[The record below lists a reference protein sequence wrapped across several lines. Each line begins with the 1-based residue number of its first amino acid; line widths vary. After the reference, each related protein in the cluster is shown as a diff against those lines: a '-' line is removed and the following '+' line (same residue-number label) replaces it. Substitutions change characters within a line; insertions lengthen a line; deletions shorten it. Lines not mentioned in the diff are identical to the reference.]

1 MRTLFDNNFL
11 LMEGRGHTGDCWPE
25 VVPVKIK
32 CQYSPVWLKQS
43 RLVSS
48 LLYGNQTKL
57 VYF

>member
-25 VVPVKIK
+25 VVLVKIK
-32 CQYSPVWLKQS
+32 CRYSPVWLTQS

>member
-1 MRTLFDNNFL
+1 MRTLFDNNFS

-32 CQYSPVWLKQS
+32 FQYSPVWLKQS

-48 LLYGNQTKL
+48 LLYGTQTKL